1 MATGRF
7 ISYLRVSTAKQGASG
22 LGIEAQRAAVE
33 SYLNGGRWT
42 LTAEIVEIESGKKS
56 DRPALSK
63 ALAMCRL
70 HNAVLIVAK
79 LDRLSRN
86 VAFLSALME
95 SGVEFVA
102 CDFPNAN
109 KLTLHI
115 MASVAENEAAMI
127 SKRTKDALTAAK
139 ARGVVLGGDRGGVI
153 ARQAVKGAKI
163 SAEKRTATA
172 KRRAA
177 DLAPVILAIQADGA
191 ASLRQIAAVLN
202 DRGILTSRGGH
213 WSASQVL
220 RAIRYS
226 IPTVE

>member
-22 LGIEAQRAAVE
+22 LGIEAQRAAVDG
-33 SYLNGGRWT
+33 YLNGGKWS
-42 LTAEIVEIESGKKS
+42 LISELVEIESGKRS
-56 DRPALSK
+56 DRPALAK

-70 HNAVLIVAK
+70 HNAVLVVAK

-102 CDFPNAN
+102 CDFPTAN

-127 SKRTKDALTAAK
+127 SKRTKDALMAAR

-153 ARQAVKGAKI
+153 AAQASKGALA
-163 SAEKRTATA
+163 SAEKRSAAA

-177 DLAPVILAIQADGA
+177 DLAPVIQQIQADGA
-191 ASLRQIAAVLN
+191 TSLRQVAAVLN
-202 DRGILTSRGGH
+202 ERGILTSRGGQ

-220 RAIRYS
+220 QALRYS
-226 IPTVE
+226 A

>member
-33 SYLNGGRWT
+33 TYLNGGRWT

-56 DRPALSK
+56 DRPALAK

-70 HNAVLIVAK
+70 HNAVLVVAK

-102 CDFPNAN
+102 CDFPTAN

-153 ARQAVKGAKI
+153 AKQASKGALA
-163 SAEKRTATA
+163 SAEIRSAAA

-177 DLAPVILAIQADGA
+177 DLAPVIQQIQADGA
-191 ASLRQIAAVLN
+191 MSLRQIAAVLN
-202 DRGILTSRGGH
+202 ERGILTSRGGQ

-220 RAIRYS
+220 QAVRYGAK
-226 IPTVE
+226 

>member
-33 SYLNGGRWT
+33 TYLNGGRWT

-56 DRPALSK
+56 DRPALAK

-70 HNAVLIVAK
+70 HNAVLVVAK

-102 CDFPNAN
+102 CDFPTAN

-153 ARQAVKGAKI
+153 AKHASKGALA
-163 SAEKRTATA
+163 SAEIRSAAA

-177 DLAPVILAIQADGA
+177 DLAPVIQQIQADGA
-191 ASLRQIAAVLN
+191 MSLRQIAAVLN
-202 DRGILTSRGGH
+202 ERGILTSRGGQ

-220 RAIRYS
+220 QAVRYGAK
-226 IPTVE
+226 

>member
-22 LGIEAQRAAVE
+22 LGIEAQRAAVDG
-33 SYLNGGRWT
+33 YLNGGKWS
-42 LTAEIVEIESGKKS
+42 LISELVEVESGKKS
-56 DRPALSK
+56 DRPALAK

-70 HNAVLIVAK
+70 HNAVLVVAK

-102 CDFPNAN
+102 CDFPQAN
-109 KLTLHI
+109 RLTLHI

-127 SKRTKDALTAAK
+127 SKRTKDALMAAK

-153 ARQAVKGAKI
+153 AAQASKGALA
-163 SAEKRTATA
+163 SAEKRSAAA

-177 DLAPVILAIQADGA
+177 DLAPVIQQIQADGA
-191 ASLRQIAAVLN
+191 TSLRQVAAVLN
-202 DRGILTSRGGH
+202 ERGILTSRGGQ

-220 RAIRYS
+220 QALRYS
-226 IPTVE
+226 A